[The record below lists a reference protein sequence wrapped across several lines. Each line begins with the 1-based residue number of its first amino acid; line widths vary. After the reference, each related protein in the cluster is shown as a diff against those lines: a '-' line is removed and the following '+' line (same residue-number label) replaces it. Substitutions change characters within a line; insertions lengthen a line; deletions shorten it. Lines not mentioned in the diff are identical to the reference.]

1 MCEEL
6 IGIMRGGPLPGW
18 GGSHEVD
25 HAVDEFDSSIG
36 SACAEVLGGLCTSPA
51 SEYVIEERL
60 GENRTRGGG
69 R

>member
-6 IGIMRGGPLPGW
+6 VGIMRGPLPGW
-18 GGSHEVD
+18 GSHEVD

-36 SACAEVLGGLCTSPA
+36 SSCSEVLGGLCTSPA
-51 SEYVIEERL
+51 GEYVIEERL
-60 GENRTRGGG
+60 GENRTRVG